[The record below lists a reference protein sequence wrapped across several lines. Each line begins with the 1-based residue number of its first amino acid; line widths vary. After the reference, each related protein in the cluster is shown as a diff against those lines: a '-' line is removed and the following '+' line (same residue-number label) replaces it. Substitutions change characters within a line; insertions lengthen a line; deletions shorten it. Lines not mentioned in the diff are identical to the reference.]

1 MDMESNVGTGAAVT
15 ASGAG
20 PGEVGTPVAVRSA
33 LGEEGA
39 EGWGVPLR
47 SGAEEESGVD
57 EELGAAAVAA
67 AGPERLRE
75 AS

>member
-1 MDMESNVGTGAAVT
+1 MDMESNVGTGAAV
-15 ASGAG
+15 AAAGAG
-20 PGEVGTPVAVRSA
+20 PGEVGAPVAVRSA

-39 EGWGVPLR
+39 EGWGEPLR
-47 SGAEEESGVD
+47 SGVKEESGD
-57 EELGAAAVAA
+57 EEPGATAVAA